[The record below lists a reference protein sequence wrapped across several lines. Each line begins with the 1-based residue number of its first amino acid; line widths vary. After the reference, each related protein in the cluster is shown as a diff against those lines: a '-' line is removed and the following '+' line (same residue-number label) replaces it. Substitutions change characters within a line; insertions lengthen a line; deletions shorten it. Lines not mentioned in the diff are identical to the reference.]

1 MDGVFNEVDPDTVDA
16 DVGNYWRTLYKLEK
30 TFSENPN
37 AKKIAERVK
46 EKVEG
51 FKEHIPLVASMCNPG
66 LRDRHWEQMSE
77 IVGFPLKPDEVWDKL
92 YPTLSMDVMC
102 ECVSVWALTFQLRLL
117 VAARIFSDLTT
128 CTL

>member
-30 TFSENPN
+30 TFSDNPN

-77 IVGFPLKPDEVWDKL
+77 IVGFPLKPDEVWDKWKTDFL
-92 YPTLSMDVMC
+92 GQCIVIFEREEF
-102 ECVSVWALTFQLRLL
+102 ECDKVEISGLCKTY
-117 VAARIFSDLTT
+117 
-128 CTL
+128 

>member
-1 MDGVFNEVDPDTVDA
+1 MEGVFNEVDPDTVDA

-37 AKKIAERVK
+37 GKKIAERVK

-66 LRDRHWEQMSE
+66 LRGRHWESMSE
-77 IVGFPLKPDEVWDKL
+77 IVGFPLKPDEVL
-92 YPTLSMDVMC
+92 YLKYK
-102 ECVSVWALTFQLRLL
+102 
-117 VAARIFSDLTT
+117 
-128 CTL
+128 